1 MKRVPQKIFKLINKE
16 YIEISYE
23 EYRELM
29 KKSPAPHFWLF
40 GGMLLE
46 VPEKEHREMNRER
59 SRRMYIRKLSKKIDE
74 YSYETMT
81 SGDYE
86 GNIILGDEQPDVYE
100 LVVQKLMSEELHKA
114 LDELSDEDRKLMQAL
129 YFDEC
134 SERAYAK
141 EIGLSQV
148 AVHKRK
154 KQVLEKL
161 RDKLK

>member
-1 MKRVPQKIFKLINKE
+1 MKRVPKRIFKLEGNE

-23 EYRELM
+23 EYEQLM
-29 KKSPAPHFWLF
+29 QQSQRPHFWLF

-46 VPEKEHREMNRER
+46 IPEKAHMEMNRER